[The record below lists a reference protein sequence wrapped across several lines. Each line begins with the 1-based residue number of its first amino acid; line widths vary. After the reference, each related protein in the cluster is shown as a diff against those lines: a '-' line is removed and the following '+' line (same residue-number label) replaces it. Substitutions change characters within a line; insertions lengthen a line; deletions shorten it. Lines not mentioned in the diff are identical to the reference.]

1 MDLLRFL
8 SRRTARQPGKTPAA
22 PTTESDSSSQPLP
35 EQSPPAGWLDSSAEL
50 KGGLQVQEDDL
61 DTIPPEFR
69 DAFSS
74 R

>member
-1 MDLLRFL
+1 M
-8 SRRTARQPGKTPAA
+8 
-22 PTTESDSSSQPLP
+22 PLK
-35 EQSPPAGWLDSSAEL
+35 SPPAGWLDSSAEL
-50 KGGLQVQEDDL
+50 RGGLHVHEDDL

>member
-1 MDLLRFL
+1 MGLLKFL
-8 SRRTARQPGKTPAA
+8 PRRPVRQQDMTSAA
-22 PTTESDSSSQPLP
+22 PDPRSDSSRQPLP
-35 EQSPPAGWLDSSAEL
+35 LKSPPAGWLDSSAEL
-50 KGGLQVQEDDL
+50 RGGLQVHEDDL

>member
-1 MDLLRFL
+1 M
-8 SRRTARQPGKTPAA
+8 
-22 PTTESDSSSQPLP
+22 PLK
-35 EQSPPAGWLDSSAEL
+35 SPPAGWLDSSAEL
-50 KGGLQVQEDDL
+50 RGGLQVHEDDL